1 MTEPA
6 KNTMRAIL
14 RQRRQALSA
23 DAQATAAKGVAQQAF
38 ELPQWRGVERIAIYH
53 ATDGEI
59 DTKAIIQH
67 CHREGVEIYLPVMGA
82 ARSIV
87 FARYFPGEAL
97 IQNSFGIFEPPAGA
111 PLCPV
116 TNLDIIFLPL
126 VAWDSC
132 GGRLGMGGGYYDRVL
147 ADSSGPLL
155 VGTAHQ
161 IQEVEQVPR
170 DSWDISLDAIVTDA
184 ATYHCKK

>member
-1 MTEPA
+1 MTQSA
-6 KNTMRAIL
+6 KNTMRSIL

-23 DAQATAAKGVAQQAF
+23 NAQATAGNGVTQQVF
-38 ELPQWRGVERIAIYH
+38 ELPEWQGVQRIAIYH
-53 ATDGEI
+53 AADGEI

-67 CHREGVEIYLPVMGA
+67 CHRQEIQVYLPVMGA

-87 FARYFPGEAL
+87 FARYCPGEAL
-97 IQNSFGIFEPPAGA
+97 IQNSFGLFEPPAGA

-116 TNLDIIFLPL
+116 ANLDIIFLPL
-126 VAWDSC
+126 VAWDSG

-147 ADSSGPLL
+147 AGSTGSLL
-155 VGTAHQ
+155 VGMAHQ
-161 IQEVEQVPR
+161 IQEVEKVPR
-170 DSWDISLDAIVTDA
+170 DSWDIPLNAIVTDT